1 MIYTIITKSKNKKSI
16 LIFLSILYFLLNKL
30 NIISKLINKENKL
43 IKFALLKSPYIHK
56 IAQHHFG
63 FKFYKKKI
71 VLLLIEFFKFILFL
85 KVFTNKLFHD
95 IIFIISYSFHKKYK
109 HILIKKFSNIILQLF
124 KFNNIINCNTKLNF
138 LFKQI
143 FKVLNLLNFGIIGF
157 INSF

>member
-30 NIISKLINKENKL
+30 NIIIKLINKENKL
-43 IKFALLKSPYIHK
+43 VQFALLKSPYIHK

-63 FKFYKKKI
+63 FKFYRKKI
-71 VLLLIEFFKFILFL
+71 ILLLIEFFKFVLFI

-95 IIFIISYSFHKKYK
+95 IIFIICYSFYKKYNY
-109 HILIKKFSNIILQLF
+109 ILIKNLSSILLQLF
-124 KFNNIINCNTKLNF
+124 KFNNMINYNTKLDF

-143 FKVLNLLNFGIIGF
+143 FKTLNVLNFSIVGF
-157 INSF
+157 INYL